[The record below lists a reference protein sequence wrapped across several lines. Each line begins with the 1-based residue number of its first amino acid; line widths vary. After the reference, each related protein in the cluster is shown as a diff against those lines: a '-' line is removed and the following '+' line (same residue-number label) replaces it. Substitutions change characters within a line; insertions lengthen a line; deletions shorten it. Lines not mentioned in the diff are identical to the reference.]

1 MKIKHQKYFVTA
13 IIMEIIAIVCL
24 ITFLYNQETRYILA
38 FLLTFI
44 YGIISFYNSLNKKG
58 SIEIASKYMDER
70 DVLLTMKT
78 DKTTLRILNYIL
90 LIGSLVSIVL
100 YSLYPSVIYI
110 TLMITFTA
118 IMFIQLAILLFVN
131 IYYEK
136 HA

>member
-1 MKIKHQKYFVTA
+1 MKIKNQKYFITA
-13 IIMEIIAIVCL
+13 IIMEIIAIICL

-58 SIEIASKYMDER
+58 SIEIASRNMDER

-90 LIGSLVSIVL
+90 LAGSLVSIVL

-118 IMFIQLAILLFVN
+118 IMFIQLVILLFVN
-131 IYYEK
+131 IHYEK

>member
-1 MKIKHQKYFVTA
+1 MKIKNQKYLITA

-24 ITFLYNQETRYILA
+24 ITFLYHQETRYILA

-44 YGIISFYNSLNKKG
+44 YGVISFYNSLNKKG
-58 SIEIASKYMDER
+58 SIEIASRNMDER
-70 DVLLTMKT
+70 DILLTMKT

-90 LIGSLVSIVL
+90 LIGSLVSIVF
-100 YSLYPSVIYI
+100 YSIYPSVIYI
-110 TLMITFTA
+110 TLIITFTA
-118 IMFIQLAILLFVN
+118 IMFIQLAILFFVN

>member
-58 SIEIASKYMDER
+58 SIEIASRNMDER

>member
-1 MKIKHQKYFVTA
+1 
-13 IIMEIIAIVCL
+13 
-24 ITFLYNQETRYILA
+24 
-38 FLLTFI
+38 
-44 YGIISFYNSLNKKG
+44 
-58 SIEIASKYMDER
+58 MDER

-78 DKTTLRILNYIL
+78 DKTTLRILNCIL

-118 IMFIQLAILLFVN
+118 IMFIQFAILLFVN

>member
-13 IIMEIIAIVCL
+13 MIMEIIAIICL

-44 YGIISFYNSLNKKG
+44 YGIISFYNSINKKG
-58 SIEIASKYMDER
+58 SIEIASRNMDER

-78 DKTTLRILNYIL
+78 DKTTLRILNYIQ

>member
-1 MKIKHQKYFVTA
+1 
-13 IIMEIIAIVCL
+13 
-24 ITFLYNQETRYILA
+24 
-38 FLLTFI
+38 
-44 YGIISFYNSLNKKG
+44 
-58 SIEIASKYMDER
+58 MDER
-70 DVLLTMKT
+70 DVFLTMKT

-90 LIGSLVSIVL
+90 LAGSLVSIVL
-100 YSLYPSVIYI
+100 YSLYPSVIHI

>member
-13 IIMEIIAIVCL
+13 IIMEIIAIICL

>member
-13 IIMEIIAIVCL
+13 MIMEIIAIICL

-44 YGIISFYNSLNKKG
+44 YGIISFYNSLNKKE
-58 SIEIASKYMDER
+58 SIEIASRNMDER

-90 LIGSLVSIVL
+90 LARSLVSIVL

>member
-1 MKIKHQKYFVTA
+1 MKIKNQKNFVTA
-13 IIMEIIAIVCL
+13 FIMEIIAIVCL

-44 YGIISFYNSLNKKG
+44 YGIISFYNSSNRKG
-58 SIEIASKYMDER
+58 SIEVASRNMDER
-70 DVLLTMKT
+70 DILLVMKT

-90 LIGSLVSIVL
+90 LAGSLISIVL
-100 YSLYPSVIYI
+100 YSLYHSIIYI
-110 TLMITFTA
+110 TLIITFTA
-118 IMFIQLAILLFVN
+118 IMFIQLAILFFVN